1 MVEFMQFI
9 RNNYPDYY
17 KKYIND
23 NSLIVFSMQKDDH
36 NVISIENGFVGKEA
50 AIFRGIIAEY
60 KLWRSSNKGI

>member
-36 NVISIENGFVGKEA
+36 NVISIEMD
-50 AIFRGIIAEY
+50 
-60 KLWRSSNKGI
+60 L